1 MPDKINIEIICDFD
15 VSIDNIQKLEKIS
28 QIVLK
33 QNLVD
38 TFNANILLTDDETIK
53 RLNKRY
59 RGLDEITDVLSFSD
73 KYQGQYYGDD
83 ISEILSD
90 EEVDFVLPQ
99 DLNSQLGELVISIP
113 QAIRQ
118 TKYDLESELIKL
130 VAHGF
135 LHLLGYDHELPDDRI
150 IMEKLESEAI
160 NEVSDIV

>member
-1 MPDKINIEIICDFD
+1 MYWIIWFINVFRKRTIKRNFIWICIFDLFDKYF
-15 VSIDNIQKLEKIS
+15 VTKIY
-28 QIVLK
+28 Q
-33 QNLVD
+33 
-38 TFNANILLTDDETIK
+38 TIK

-73 KYQGQYYGDD
+73 KYQGQYYGGDTSD
-83 ISEILSD
+83 ILSD
-90 EEVDFVLPQ
+90 EEIDFIFPQ

-113 QAIRQ
+113 QAMRQ
-118 TKYDLESELIKL
+118 TKYDLESELVKL

-160 NEVSDIV
+160 NEVSDIVWSSL